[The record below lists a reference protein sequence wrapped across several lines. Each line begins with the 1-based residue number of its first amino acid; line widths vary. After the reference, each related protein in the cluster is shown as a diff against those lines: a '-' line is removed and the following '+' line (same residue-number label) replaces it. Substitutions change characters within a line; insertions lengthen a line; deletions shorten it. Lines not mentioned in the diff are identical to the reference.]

1 MAFLVFR
8 RTRVDGSLRLRP
20 QPADPASPLI
30 VLDKN
35 RRFKYNCESFQLGGR
50 HLIYEAWEL
59 RGRPL
64 GEGWSVSA
72 DQLIKL
78 HKATESDATRGLIID
93 FDPNSRYRIG
103 LVELLDIRAYTHR
116 TEPSNQAS
124 YTPLMLRLRD
134 VYYREREQGE
144 PEITPEEKACAISD
158 LPEPAS
164 NRDFLSFRYLNG
176 DRLCWNWGKNGATSA
191 AFVQSGA
198 REYFRQFF

>member
-64 GEGWSVSA
+64 AGVYKLRGTKEGKCWDSSSLPVA
-72 DQLIKL
+72 GLYVL
-78 HKATESDATRGLIID
+78 TERAQVGIGAYRCS
-93 FDPNSRYRIG
+93 SR
-103 LVELLDIRAYTHR
+103 
-116 TEPSNQAS
+116 
-124 YTPLMLRLRD
+124 
-134 VYYREREQGE
+134 REKSR
-144 PEITPEEKACAISD
+144 C
-158 LPEPAS
+158 
-164 NRDFLSFRYLNG
+164 
-176 DRLCWNWGKNGATSA
+176 
-191 AFVQSGA
+191 
-198 REYFRQFF
+198 